1 MTFSKKGDGMSINDP
16 RISVN
21 KLAEY
26 MVSKAARQRK
36 LLRDRKYPDPDFQ
49 MGMYHKEASEAIA
62 AYLTGDHLSTQ
73 NIDAQIQI
81 IKQQNPGKIGT
92 QRRLNSNIEA
102 MERFLDMLDDFDFGD
117 HATSLGGHAPQKLT
131 YHNVAISVRP
141 EIILRGEKK
150 GKKIIGAV
158 KLHFA
163 KGFQMDDDSAGY
175 VSAAVNE
182 FCIRHVAEDDE
193 TVSSELCQ
201 VFDIGSGNIFAGVKA
216 TKSRLKDI
224 EDTCR
229 NIADIWPNI

>member
-1 MTFSKKGDGMSINDP
+1 MSINDP

-49 MGMYHKEASEAIA
+49 MGMYHKEATEAIA
-62 AYLTGDHLSTQ
+62 AYLVGDQISTE

-102 MERFLDMLDDFDFGD
+102 MERFLDMLDDFDFGS
-117 HATSLGGHAPQKLT
+117 HTPMLGAHSPPKLT
-131 YHNVAISVRP
+131 FHNVAISVRP

-150 GKKIIGAV
+150 GKKIVGGI

-163 KGFQMDDDSAGY
+163 KGFEMDDDAAGY

-182 FCIRHVAEDDE
+182 FCIRHIAADDE
-193 TVSSELCQ
+193 VVLSELCQ
-201 VFDIGSGNIFAGVKA
+201 VFDIGSGKIFAGVKS
-216 TKSRLKDI
+216 TKRRLQDI
-224 EDTCR
+224 EDTCQ
-229 NIADIWPNI
+229 NIAAIWPTI

>member
-1 MTFSKKGDGMSINDP
+1 MSINDP

-49 MGMYHKEASEAIA
+49 MGMYHKEASEAVA
-62 AYLTGDHLSTQ
+62 AYLVGDQLNTQ
-73 NIDAQIQI
+73 NIDTQIQI

-117 HATSLGGHAPQKLT
+117 HVPSLGAHAPQKLT
-131 YHNVAISVRP
+131 FHNVAVSVRP
-141 EIILRGEKK
+141 EIILRGNKK

-163 KGFQMDDDSAGY
+163 KGFEMDEEAAGY

-182 FCIRHVAEDDE
+182 FCVRHVADDDE

-201 VFDIGSGNIFAGVKA
+201 VFDIGSGTIFPGVKS
-216 TKSRLKDI
+216 TKRRLQDI
-224 EDTCR
+224 EDTCQ
-229 NIADIWPNI
+229 NIAAIWPTI

>member
-1 MTFSKKGDGMSINDP
+1 MSINDP

-62 AYLTGDHLSTQ
+62 SYLIGDQISTLS
-73 NIDAQIQI
+73 IDTQIQI

-117 HATSLGGHAPQKLT
+117 NKPALGEHAPPKLT

-150 GKKIIGAV
+150 GKKIVGAI

-163 KGFQMDDDSAGY
+163 KGFQMDDDAAGY
-175 VSAAVNE
+175 VSASVNE
-182 FCIRHVAEDDE
+182 FCIRHVAADDE

-201 VFDIGSGNIFAGVKA
+201 VFDIGSGNIFPGVKSI
-216 TKSRLKDI
+216 KRRLQDI
-224 EDTCR
+224 EDTCQ
-229 NIADIWPNI
+229 NIAAIWPTI

>member
-1 MTFSKKGDGMSINDP
+1 MSINDA

-62 AYLTGDHLSTQ
+62 AYLVGDQINTQ
-73 NIDAQIQI
+73 NIDTQIQV

-102 MERFLDMLDDFDFGD
+102 MERFLDMLDDFDFDG
-117 HATSLGGHAPQKLT
+117 HSPSLGAHAPSKLT

-141 EIILRGEKK
+141 EIILRCDKK
-150 GKKIIGAV
+150 GKKVVGAV

-163 KGFQMDDDSAGY
+163 KGFQMDDDAAGY

-182 FCIRHVAEDDE
+182 FCIRHVAADDE

-201 VFDIGSGNIFAGVKA
+201 VFDIGSGNIFAGVKS
-216 TKSRLKDI
+216 TKRRLQDI
-224 EDTCR
+224 EDTCQ
-229 NIADIWPNI
+229 NIAAIWPTV

>member
-1 MTFSKKGDGMSINDP
+1 MSINDP

-49 MGMYHKEASEAIA
+49 MGMYHKEASEAVA
-62 AYLTGDHLSTQ
+62 AYLVGDQLNTQ
-73 NIDAQIQI
+73 NIDTQIQI

-117 HATSLGGHAPQKLT
+117 HVPSLGAHAPQKLT
-131 YHNVAISVRP
+131 FHNVAVSVRP
-141 EIILRGEKK
+141 EIILRGNKK

-163 KGFQMDDDSAGY
+163 KAFEMDEEAAGY

-182 FCIRHVAEDDE
+182 FCVRHVADDDE

-201 VFDIGSGNIFAGVKA
+201 VFDIGSGTIFPGVKS
-216 TKSRLKDI
+216 TKRRLQDI
-224 EDTCR
+224 EDTCQ
-229 NIADIWPNI
+229 NIAAIWPTI